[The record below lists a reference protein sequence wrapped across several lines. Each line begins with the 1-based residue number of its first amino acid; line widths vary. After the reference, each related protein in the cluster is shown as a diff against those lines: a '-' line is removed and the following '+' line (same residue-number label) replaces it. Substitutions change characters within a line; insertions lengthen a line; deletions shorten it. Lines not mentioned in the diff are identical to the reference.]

1 MARRG
6 KLRADRI
13 TGFELMLCPVFF
25 SITDEVVLM
34 KPLPA
39 FQLAISYQEDI
50 EIVLCIYLI
59 DR

>member
-1 MARRG
+1 M
-6 KLRADRI
+6 
-13 TGFELMLCPVFF
+13 FCPVFF
-25 SITDEVVLM
+25 SITDEVVFM
-34 KPLPA
+34 KPLSA